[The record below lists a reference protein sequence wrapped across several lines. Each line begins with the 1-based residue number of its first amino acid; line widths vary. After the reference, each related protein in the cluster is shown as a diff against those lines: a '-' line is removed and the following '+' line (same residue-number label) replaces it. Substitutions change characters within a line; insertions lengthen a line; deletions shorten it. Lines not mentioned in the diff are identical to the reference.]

1 MKILITEHQRIRLL
15 TVYEQSSF
23 ENKLDKIYSNSK
35 SAEKFNQGQKE
46 MWTKLR
52 NLNPSAFDF
61 VVQVGLWFVPFV
73 GPYLSA
79 TYGTVQGVNTLED
92 GYKNKDI
99 NKIIAG
105 IIEIITG
112 HLFLAKTIRI
122 FKLAGA
128 TDEML
133 KVLKEINK
141 KGVPL
146 LLSKGKEMFLKWVTT
161 YFPKEQKFISD
172 LINNKKT
179 LHQIIFSK

>member
-1 MKILITEHQRIRLL
+1 MKIIISEEQRVRLL
-15 TVYEQSSF
+15 LYEQGSF
-23 ENKLDKIYSNSK
+23 DKFDKIFSSSE
-35 SAEKFNQGQKE
+35 SAEKFNQNQKE

-61 VVQVGLWFVPFV
+61 VVQAGLWFVPFV

-79 TYGTVQGVNTLED
+79 TYGTVQGINTLED
-92 GYKNKDI
+92 GYKNKDT
-99 NKIIAG
+99 NKITAG
-105 IIEIITG
+105 IIEIITSP
-112 HLFLAKTIRI
+112 LFLAKTIRF

-133 KVLKEINK
+133 KVLKQINK
-141 KGVPL
+141 NGVPL
-146 LLSKGKEMFLKWVTT
+146 LLSKGKETFLKWVATN
-161 YFPKEQKFISD
+161 FPKEQKFISD